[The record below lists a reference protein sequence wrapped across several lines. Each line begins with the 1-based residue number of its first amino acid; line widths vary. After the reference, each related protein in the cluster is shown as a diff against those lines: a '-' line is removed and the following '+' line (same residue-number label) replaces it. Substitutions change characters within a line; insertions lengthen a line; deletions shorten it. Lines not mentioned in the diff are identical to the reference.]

1 LKGKQELKKE
11 EGKLLFFTF
20 KGVISQ
26 LEKKGGKEQRR
37 KRKKEEEEEE
47 VQGTK
52 PNNRIH

>member
-37 KRKKEEEEEE
+37 KRKKEEEEE